1 MVQASWCSLQNR
13 TSLSYY
19 SKKIKFLVIFK
30 LMLQIKNLSTHFYKD
45 DTIIKAVDDV
55 SFCVEKGETL
65 GLLGESGSG
74 KSTVGISILRL
85 ISTPGKII
93 SGKVELDDSD
103 ILKLPEKEMINIRGA
118 RISMIFQDPFSSLN
132 PVFTIGEQI
141 AETISLHQKLSKRKS
156 LEKAGEMLAMV
167 QIDPKR
173 IRDYPHQFSGGMRQ
187 RVVIVIALSCRPE
200 FLIADEPT
208 TALDVTIQAE
218 ILRLIRDL
226 QKKLGFGMIFITHNF
241 KIARKVCDRF
251 VVMQKGRVVEEGI
264 EVFERPKNPY
274 TKKLVNCMDMLYA

>member
-1 MVQASWCSLQNR
+1 
-13 TSLSYY
+13 
-19 SKKIKFLVIFK
+19 
-30 LMLQIKNLSTHFYKD
+30 MLQIKNLSTHFYKD